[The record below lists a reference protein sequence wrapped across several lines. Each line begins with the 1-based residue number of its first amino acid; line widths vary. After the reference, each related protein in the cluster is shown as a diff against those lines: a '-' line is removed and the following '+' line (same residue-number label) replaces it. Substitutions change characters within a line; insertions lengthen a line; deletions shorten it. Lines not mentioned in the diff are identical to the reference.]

1 MWVFTTS
8 GFLSAVYKDGAL
20 QVRARDRKSLDSL
33 TKDTGATII
42 ATPLADY
49 PYRIAITNEQFS
61 NWLSQ
66 QVLAI
71 DYKNFKS
78 EIANTRGFGFTK
90 PLHKVWSAMHE
101 VEDSKAR
108 VALR

>member
-1 MWVFTTS
+1 MWVFTTT
-8 GFLSAVYKDGAL
+8 GFVSAVYKDGAL
-20 QVRARDRKSLDSL
+20 QVRARDRRSL
-33 TKDTGATII
+33 TPLAKQTGVEIV

-61 NWLSQ
+61 KWLSQ
-66 QVLAI
+66 EVMSV

-78 EIANTRGFGFTK
+78 EIAETRGYGFAN
-90 PLHKVWSAMHE
+90 PLNKVWSVMHE

-108 VALR
+108 ARG

>member
-1 MWVFTTS
+1 MWVFTSS
-8 GFLSAVYKDGAL
+8 GFLSAVHKDGAL
-20 QVRARDRKSLDSL
+20 QVRARDRKSLDALAKS
-33 TKDTGATII
+33 TGAAII

-66 QVLAI
+66 QALAI

-78 EIANTRGFGFTK
+78 EIADTRGYDFAK
-90 PLHKVWSAMHE
+90 PLNKVWSVMHE

-108 VALR
+108 VRS

>member
-8 GFLSAVYKDGAL
+8 GFLSAVYKDGAM
-20 QVRARDRKSLDSL
+20 QVRARDRKSLEALSKE
-33 TKDTGATII
+33 TAAAII

-61 NWLSQ
+61 TWLSQ
-66 QVLAI
+66 QVMAI

-78 EIANTRGFGFTK
+78 EIADTRGYGFAK
-90 PLHKVWSAMHE
+90 PLNKVWSAMHE
-101 VEDSKAR
+101 IEDSQAR
-108 VALR
+108 VRE

>member
-8 GFLSAVYKDGAL
+8 GFVSAVYKDGAL
-20 QVRARDRKSLDSL
+20 QVRARDRKSLDALSKE
-33 TKDTGATII
+33 TNAAVI

-61 NWLSQ
+61 KWLSQ
-66 QVLAI
+66 QVMAVN
-71 DYKNFKS
+71 YKNFKS
-78 EIANTRGFGFTK
+78 EIADTRGYGFAK
-90 PLHKVWSAMHE
+90 PLNKVWSVMHE

-108 VALR
+108 VRT

>member
-8 GFLSAVYKDGAL
+8 GFVSAVYKDGAL
-20 QVRARDRKSLDSL
+20 QVRARDRRSL
-33 TKDTGATII
+33 TPLAKQTGAEII

-61 NWLSQ
+61 KWLSQ
-66 QVLAI
+66 QVMSVN
-71 DYKNFKS
+71 YKNFKS
-78 EIANTRGFGFTK
+78 EIADTRGYGFAK
-90 PLHKVWSAMHE
+90 PLNQVWSVMHE

-108 VALR
+108 VSS

>member
-8 GFLSAVYKDGAL
+8 GFVSAVHKDGAL
-20 QVRARDRKSLDSL
+20 QVRSRDRKSLEALSKE
-33 TKDTGATII
+33 TAAAII

-61 NWLSQ
+61 KWLSQ
-66 QVLAI
+66 QVMSV

-78 EIANTRGFGFTK
+78 EIADTRGYGFAK
-90 PLHKVWSAMHE
+90 PLNKVWSVMHE

-108 VALR
+108 VRT

>member
-8 GFLSAVYKDGAL
+8 GFVSAVLKDGAI
-20 QVRARDRKSLDSL
+20 QVRARDRKSLEL
-33 TKDTGATII
+33 LVKATGAEVV

-49 PYRIAITNEQFS
+49 PYRIAISNEQFAG
-61 NWLSQ
+61 WITK

-78 EIANTRGFGFTK
+78 EVADTRGYGFAK
-90 PLHKVWSAMHE
+90 PLNQVWSVMHD
-101 VEDSKAR
+101 VEDAKAR
-108 VALR
+108 IHG

>member
-1 MWVFTTS
+1 M
-8 GFLSAVYKDGAL
+8 
-20 QVRARDRKSLDSL
+20 RARDRKSLEALSKE
-33 TKDTGATII
+33 TAASII

-61 NWLSQ
+61 TWVMHQALS
-66 QVLAI
+66 V

-78 EIANTRGFGFTK
+78 EIADTRGYGFAK
-90 PLHKVWSAMHE
+90 PLNKVWSVMHE

-108 VALR
+108 VRT

>member
-8 GFLSAVYKDGAL
+8 GFVSAVYKDDAM
-20 QVRARDRKSLDSL
+20 QIRARDRKSLEGLSKQ
-33 TKDTGATII
+33 TNAAII

-61 NWLSQ
+61 KWLSQ
-66 QVLAI
+66 QVMSVN
-71 DYKNFKS
+71 YKNFKS
-78 EIANTRGFGFTK
+78 EIADTRGYGFAK
-90 PLHKVWSAMHE
+90 PLNKVWSVMHE

-108 VALR
+108 VRT

>member
-8 GFLSAVYKDGAL
+8 GFISAVYKDGAL
-20 QVRARDRKSLDSL
+20 QVRARDRRSL
-33 TKDTGATII
+33 TPLAKQTGAEIV

-61 NWLSQ
+61 KWLSQ
-66 QVLAI
+66 EVMSV

-78 EIANTRGFGFTK
+78 EIAETRGYGFAK
-90 PLHKVWSAMHE
+90 PLNKVWSVMHE

-108 VALR
+108 ARG